1 MACYAREQWLYFVF
15 STDFK
20 IHVFNENMVKVSSL
34 HSKTRLVRQCQWYER
49 QRFLLTAG
57 VDGFCLLKLRIN
69 SQHGAKL
76 QLMLDPRGNAVN
88 IELHYKIK
96 IESFDKQW
104 IRGFHNDPKTDL
116 FAVWSDTDLNFYA
129 PTKQEEEQC

>member
-1 MACYAREQWLYFVF
+1 
-15 STDFK
+15 
-20 IHVFNENMVKVSSL
+20 
-34 HSKTRLVRQCQWYER
+34 
-49 QRFLLTAG
+49 LTAG

-88 IELHYKIK
+88 IELQYKIK

-104 IRGFHNDPKTDL
+104 IRGFHHDPTTDL
-116 FAVWSDTDLNFYA
+116 FGVWSDTDLNFYA
-129 PTKQEEEQC
+129 LTKQEQE